1 MNKVLFRIV
10 VVLAGAVATAVL
22 FLLGPPILHLLHRF
36 FPETTMP
43 EDMSWRVAVTITFAT
58 VYLIVFGILG
68 WIMGRVK
75 PSGGWTWGL
84 WLSIFP
90 VLTECMFIFVLG
102 VVYPLTALAAM
113 TAAIAGAVAGSQ
125 VGSGL
130 GGTKE

>member
-1 MNKVLFRIV
+1 MNKVLFRVV
-10 VVLAGAVATAVL
+10 VVLAGAVAAVVL

-43 EDMSWRVAVTITFAT
+43 EDMSWRVAITITFAMIH
-58 VYLIVFGILG
+58 LIVYGVLG
-68 WIMGRVK
+68 WIVGRVK

-90 VLTECMFIFVLG
+90 VLTDCAFIFVLG
-102 VVYPLTALAAM
+102 VAYPLTTLAAM
-113 TAAIAGAVAGSQ
+113 TAAIAGAVAGAHL
-125 VGSGL
+125 GSGL